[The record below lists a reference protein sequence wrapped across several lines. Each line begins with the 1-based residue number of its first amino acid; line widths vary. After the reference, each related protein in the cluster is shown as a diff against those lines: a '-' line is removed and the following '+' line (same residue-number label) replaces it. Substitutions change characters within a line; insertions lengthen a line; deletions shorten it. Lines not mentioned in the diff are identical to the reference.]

1 MDSPGHCAQYC
12 NYTFMENDSK
22 KIISVKTMDK
32 RETERKS
39 ANLEK
44 LDFKRGMQDVR
55 ERGLHVLEVVT
66 DPPPDRYHD
75 E

>member
-1 MDSPGHCAQYC
+1 M
-12 NYTFMENDSK
+12 
-22 KIISVKTMDK
+22 KTMDK